1 MKIQSIN
8 DPAFL
13 KYGKV
18 LTGYDLDGLIAAMDS
33 FEIPDDVVYVAS
45 SPELERLPVFQELQ
59 NRGFGGV
66 PIQVGYCNGHN
77 KKLNALEYHRCS
89 EINVACTDMVLL
101 LGAQQDIDL
110 ANYTYDTQKL
120 EAFLVPKGAAIE
132 VYATTLHYAPCHVSG
147 EGFRSVVVLSKD
159 TNTDLDF
166 VPQKKGEDALL
177 FAKNKW
183 LVAHPDSGLDEQGA
197 WMGLKG
203 DNITI

>member
-18 LTGYDLDGLIAAMDS
+18 LTGYDLDDLIKVMGN
-33 FEIPDDVVYVAS
+33 FEVPDDVIYVAS
-45 SPELERLPVFQELQ
+45 SPELEELPVAQDLQ

-66 PIQVGYCNGHN
+66 PVQIGYCNGHN

-101 LGAQQDIDL
+101 LGAQQDINLDD
-110 ANYTYDTQKL
+110 YTYDTKKM
-120 EAFLVPKGAAIE
+120 EAFFVPKGAAIE
-132 VYATTLHYAPCHVSG
+132 VYATTLHYAPCHVND
-147 EGFRSVVVLSKD
+147 EGFRSVVVLSKG

-166 VPQKKGEDALL
+166 VPQKQGEDALL

-183 LVAHPDSGLDEQGA
+183 LIAHPEAGLEDQGA
-197 WMGLKG
+197 WIGLKG

>member
-45 SPELERLPVFQELQ
+45 SPELD
-59 NRGFGGV
+59 RGFGGV

-110 ANYTYDTQKL
+110 DNYTYDTQKV

-147 EGFRSVVVLSKD
+147 EGFRSVVVLSRD

-183 LVAHPDSGLDEQGA
+183 LVAHPDSGLEEQGA

>member
-1 MKIQSIN
+1 MKIHSIS

-18 LTGYDLDGLIAAMDS
+18 LTGYALDDLIAAMNRI
-33 FEIPDDVVYVAS
+33 EIPDDTVYVAS
-45 SPELERLPVFQELQ
+45 CPELEQLPVFHDLQ

-66 PIQVGYCNGHN
+66 PIQLGYCNGHN

-110 ANYTYDTQKL
+110 NDYTYETKNV

-132 VYATTLHYAPCHVSG
+132 VYATSLHYAPCHVSD
-147 EGFRSVVVLSKD
+147 EGFRSVVVLSRG
-159 TNTDLDF
+159 TNTDLDQT
-166 VPQKKGEDALL
+166 PLKQGEDALL

-183 LVAHPDSGLDEQGA
+183 LIAHEDAGLQSQGA
-197 WMGLKG
+197 WVGLKG

>member
-1 MKIQSIN
+1 MKIQSIS

-18 LTGYDLDGLIAAMDS
+18 LPGFDLDDLITAMNRL
-33 FEIPDDVVYVAS
+33 EIPDDTVYVAS
-45 SPELERLPVFQELQ
+45 CPELEQLPVFQDLQ

-66 PIQVGYCNGHN
+66 PIQLGYCNGHN

-110 ANYTYDTQKL
+110 NTYTYDTKNV

-132 VYATTLHYAPCHVSG
+132 VYATSLHYAPCHVND
-147 EGFRSVVVLSKD
+147 EGFRSVVVLSRG

-166 VPQKKGEDALL
+166 TPPKQGEDALL

-183 LVAHPDSGLDEQGA
+183 LIAHEDAGLQGQGA
-197 WMGLKG
+197 WIGLKG

>member
-89 EINVACTDMVLL
+89 EINVACTDMILL

-110 ANYTYDTQKL
+110 DNYTYDTQKV

-147 EGFRSVVVLSKD
+147 EASAVWLFCPEIPILIWILFPKRKGRTLCCSPR
-159 TNTDLDF
+159 TN
-166 VPQKKGEDALL
+166 G
-177 FAKNKW
+177 W
-183 LVAHPDSGLDEQGA
+183 LPIPIPA
-197 WMGLKG
+197 
-203 DNITI
+203 

>member
-33 FEIPDDVVYVAS
+33 FEIPDDVVYVA
-45 SPELERLPVFQELQ
+45 
-59 NRGFGGV
+59 
-66 PIQVGYCNGHN
+66 
-77 KKLNALEYHRCS
+77 
-89 EINVACTDMVLL
+89 CTDMVLL

-110 ANYTYDTQKL
+110 DNYTYDTQKV

-147 EGFRSVVVLSKD
+147 EGFRSVVVLSRD

-183 LVAHPDSGLDEQGA
+183 LVAHPDSGLEEQGA